1 MTYEIPI
8 IPGKIPPVIPCSQG
22 DVNRKVTLQIT
33 GDTIP
38 ESARAYIKGIRPDGA
53 AVEQGVTYGT
63 GYSVGMIVWQVDRLF
78 TEIDGDCICEVYLEY
93 GTELIGTQNFI
104 LRVEKAAYDPDAPKP
119 WSSVT
124 ITEPGTYNVR
134 PYGEVIVDMEAGPQ
148 PEGTINITENN
159 KTYDVA
165 AYAAASVAVP
175 EREAPSG
182 TKSITTNGDYEISE
196 YATAH
201 VAVEGGVTPSGS
213 VTLRENGTHS
223 VTEYS
228 EAVVDVH
235 PSGGTKT
242 VTENGE
248 YDIENYSAVSV
259 DVHGTG
265 KTVIL
270 SNGLHDVRDVAEAE
284 VDVPSGVN
292 WCVTPEDF
300 GAVGDGITDDTVA
313 FQAAVDTGKTV
324 VCAGKYLIDGISA
337 QDVDILMMQKAEI
350 KRKYLANDPFIN
362 INPNRASGGY
372 ITKKSYIRGG
382 KIDAHDA
389 AIAIAINGSEQ
400 FILES
405 TEVSQCHIGLYLGYP
420 GNGSPIYNIESRID
434 KVKFVNNL
442 SISDHAPA
450 EYIDS
455 IAIYDAGTDSQFSDI
470 ICENYHTG
478 LRLGGNDEI
487 NNFHHWISRAEIWDG
502 SVTFRVDESIAGF
515 FTDCCADSVETAFSV
530 APYSRCMV
538 KGMSQVRNGLMP
550 EKTTMYYLQADD
562 GEDLADA
569 AKTLWFFSYASAH
582 RGHPSVPTVFYE
594 VSDNVYNRYLSQGP
608 AYDNR
613 LVLEGA
619 AISNMTEGGRRNII
633 PYGYQ
638 ALGALK
644 NFMGTVDANLYSFD
658 FNDITENGAYTAL
671 MATATNGPAGINTG
685 ISNLIV
691 SGYST
696 GKMQLLV
703 NNVYGIFYRFNNGSW
718 TSWKNLSD
726 VIQDTTPAIK
736 NFSGKSEYAWLMN
749 ADLDTITTPGFFGI
763 QTSSATHKPA
773 AVTSGTLNLWV
784 GGVCD
789 ETTPIMSLVQAAI
802 TKDSL
807 YVRARSQNS
816 GGSWVWTAW
825 TQIGGAPDL
834 GVLANFQGLQARSWK
849 DTDLNSVKDPG
860 MYAFNPASS
869 ATTNKPSGLTGTKAN
884 LWVGGTPNSK
894 SQLVLN
900 AGGMWLR
907 SYAANTDTWTAW
919 TQLGWTQASILAMVN
934 NAYNNGD
941 TSSYGA

>member
-1 MTYEIPI
+1 MIYEIPI

-63 GYSVGMIVWQVDRLF
+63 GYSVGMIVWQVDKLF
-78 TEIDGDCICEVYLEY
+78 AEIDGDVICEVYLEY

-104 LRVEKAAYDPDAPKP
+104 LRVEKAAFDPNAPTP

-124 ITEPGTYNVR
+124 IREPGTYNVR

-148 PEGTINITENN
+148 PEGTIEIKENG
-159 KTYDVA
+159 THDVA
-165 AYAAASVAVP
+165 AYAAASVNVP
-175 EREAPSG
+175 QREEPSG
-182 TKSITTNGDYEISE
+182 VKDITVNGDYDVSE
-196 YATAH
+196 YAGAH
-201 VAVEGGVTPSGS
+201 VAVEGGITPTGS
-213 VTLRENGTHS
+213 VTITENGTHS

-235 PSGGTKT
+235 PSSGTKT
-242 VTENGE
+242 ITANGE
-248 YDIENYSAVSV
+248 YDVEDFSAASV
-259 DVHGTG
+259 DVHPTG
-265 KTVIL
+265 KTLIM
-270 SNGLHDVRDVAEAE
+270 SNGLHNVRDVAEAE
-284 VDVPSGVN
+284 VSVPSGVN

-313 FQAAVDTGKTV
+313 FQQAVDTGKTV
-324 VCAGKYLIDGISA
+324 VCSGKYLIDGISA

-350 KRKYLANDPFIN
+350 IRKYLANDPFIN

-382 KIDAHDA
+382 KVNAHDA
-389 AIAIAINGSEQ
+389 SIAIAVNGSEQ

-455 IAIYDAGTDSQFSDI
+455 IAIYDAGTDSQFSNI
-470 ICENYHTG
+470 IMENFHWG
-478 LRLGGNDEI
+478 MRVGGNAEI
-487 NNFHHWISRAEIWDG
+487 NNSHHWISRAEIFDG

-515 FTDCCADSVETAFSV
+515 FTDCCADSIEAAFSV

-550 EKTTMYYLQADD
+550 EKTTMYYLTADD

-569 AKTLWFFSYASAH
+569 AKTLWFFSYGSAH

-658 FNDITENGAYTAL
+658 FDDITENGAYTAQ
-671 MATATNGPAGINTG
+671 MATATNGPGINTG

-703 NNVYGIFYRFNNGSW
+703 NNKEGIYYRFYNGSW
-718 TSWKNLSD
+718 QPWRRLAD
-726 VIQDTTPAIK
+726 VIAGKVPAIY
-736 NFSGKSEYAWLMN
+736 NFSGDSTKAYLTGCDINSL
-749 ADLDTITTPGFFGI
+749 TSPGMYGI
-763 QTSSATHKPA
+763 QTSTASNKPA
-773 AVTSGTLNLWV
+773 AVTSGTLNVWV

-789 ETTPIMSLVQAAI
+789 ETTPIMSLVQAAF

-807 YVRARSQNS
+807 FVRARSQNS
-816 GGSWVWTAW
+816 GGAWVWTAW

-834 GVLANFQGLQARSWK
+834 GVLANFQGSQAKSWK
-849 DTDLNSVKDPG
+849 DTDLNSLKDPG
-860 MYAFNPASS
+860 MFAFNPSSS
-869 ATTNKPSGLTGTKAN
+869 AVLNKPSGLSGTKAN
-884 LWVGGTPNSK
+884 VWIGGTPNSK
-894 SQLVLN
+894 SQLILN
-900 AGGMWLR
+900 EGGLFLR
-907 SYAANTDTWTAW
+907 FYAANTNTWTEW
-919 TQLGWTQASILAMVN
+919 TKLTA
-934 NAYNNGD
+934 
-941 TSSYGA
+941 